1 MSIFALAAVAL
12 IACAL
17 PSKAAG
23 PSPNQIK
30 RLVTFGDSYSDVV
43 MAADNGTAWP
53 VWCAIYGNLTLYPFA
68 RSGATCSQTLTPRI
82 FPAIFESQL
91 PTYFAEVANHS
102 ISVPPEETVYTLWI
116 GTNDVGVGEI
126 IDGQQN
132 PGVTLVNT
140 VQCKMDWI
148 TTLYNSGA
156 RNFVMQNASG
166 DMLNLQDVILYQ
178 ADSYPNRYWT
188 AERNTSEWHIFMT
201 ELVASANKLTEL
213 MLNGLA
219 PTLPGTH
226 IGLFDS
232 YKLFTDIRDHP
243 AKYLSGTVPFNVTG
257 AISSCVYPLNSNVS
271 AVTPHCTTVEG
282 SAQDSYM
289 WFDEIHPSQR
299 SDWVLAREITAGIN
313 NQSSEFLTW
322 LT

>member
-1 MSIFALAAVAL
+1 MAIFVLLIAAAL

-17 PSKAAG
+17 PSEAAG

-43 MAADNGTAWP
+43 LAGDNGTAWP
-53 VWCAIYGNLTLYPFA
+53 IWTAIYGDFTLYPFA
-68 RSGATCSQTLTPRI
+68 RAGATCSQSLTPRV
-82 FPAIFESQL
+82 FPPVFQSQL

-116 GTNDVGVGEI
+116 GTNDVGVGEL

-132 PGVTLVNT
+132 PGVTLVDT
-140 VQCKMDWI
+140 IQCKMDWI
-148 TTLYNSGA
+148 TTLYETGA
-156 RNFVMQNASG
+156 RNFIMQN
-166 DMLNLQDVILYQ
+166 MLNLQDVILYQ
-178 ADSYPNRYWT
+178 ADSYPNKYWT

-213 MLNGLA
+213 MLKDLA
-219 PTLPGTH
+219 PTLPGAH

-232 YKLFTDIRDHP
+232 HKLFTDIHNNP
-243 AKYLSGTVPFNVTG
+243 SKYLNGTVPFNVTG
-257 AISSCVYPLNSNVS
+257 AISSCVYPLNSNIS
-271 AVTPHCTTVEG
+271 AVTPDCTNAEG
-282 SAQDSYM
+282 SAQDSYL
-289 WFDEIHPSQR
+289 WFDELHPSQQ
-299 SDWVLAREITAGIN
+299 SDRVLARELTAGIKQ
-313 NQSSEFLTW
+313 QSSEFLTW